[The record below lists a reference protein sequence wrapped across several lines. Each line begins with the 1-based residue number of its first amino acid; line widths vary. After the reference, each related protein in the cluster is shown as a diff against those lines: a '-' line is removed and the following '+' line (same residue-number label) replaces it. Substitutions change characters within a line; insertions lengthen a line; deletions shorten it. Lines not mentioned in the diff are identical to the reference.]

1 MEAPSQSSV
10 GGKHSHERF
19 SVHRH
24 AHLKKEVSLSASF
37 PWNILIS
44 YILSAIYIL
53 NVGALSDLQ
62 KSRKYNTGKIFP

>member
-10 GGKHSHERF
+10 GRKHPRERF

-24 AHLKKEVSLSASF
+24 AHLKKVSLSASF

-44 YILSAIYIL
+44 YILSATYIL

-62 KSRKYNTGKIFP
+62 KNPKYNTGKIFP